1 MTRSVGRLIA
11 ESLIAH
17 GADLI
22 YCVPGESFL
31 GLTDAI
37 TDLPA
42 LRLVVCRHEGGAA
55 YMAVADGRMRGGR
68 AGLCLVS
75 RGPGVANAM
84 IGLHTA
90 FHDAVPM
97 VLLVGQVER
106 RDRGRGA
113 LQEQNY
119 GKLLADTTKAVIEV
133 DLPVHAS
140 EAIARAYHLAESG
153 TPGPVAVI
161 LPEDLLDDPADDI
174 PLAAPRPRAT
184 PRPGEDQLAAL
195 AARLAAAERP
205 LVLAGGAMDG
215 PPDSLAALARF
226 AESWM
231 LPVAPTHRRPHL
243 FDSRH
248 PHYAGYV
255 GNRVQ
260 PKLMAAMKEADL
272 LIALG
277 ERLTDV
283 VSQSYTFPAAPD
295 PQLPVVHVWPD
306 PSELNRV
313 FRAELPI
320 AADPHD
326 VVAALLSRTP
336 PSPPPSRAAWI
347 ARLHAIHR
355 ELTAPHHDPT
365 PDGVNFAAVCVALAE
380 RMAPDAVLT
389 TDSGN
394 FTSFVHRHVPFGPQN
409 IFLGSA
415 VGGMGAGVPMAVAAA
430 LRHPGRR
437 TIAVVGDG
445 GALMTGNEIA
455 TALRHGAAPVIVVA
469 DNRTYGSIGM
479 HHANRYPGRPVAAA
493 ADLLNP
499 DFAIWATAFGAKGYS
514 IREESDIAPVL
525 DAALAPSR
533 VPAVVHVHASALQ
546 VTAWR
551 RAGVAERRGR

>member
-1 MTRSVGRLIA
+1 MSRSVGRLVA
-11 ESLIAH
+11 ESLLAH

-22 YCVPGESFL
+22 FCVPGESFL

-37 TDLPA
+37 TDVPA
-42 LRLVVCRHEGGAA
+42 LQLIVCRHEGGAS

-106 RDRGRGA
+106 RDMGRGT

-133 DLPVHAS
+133 DLASQAS
-140 EAIARAYHLAESG
+140 EAIARAYHMAKSG

-161 LPEDLLDDPADDI
+161 LPEDLFDDEAGDLPVVT
-174 PLAAPRPRAT
+174 PRSRAT
-184 PRPGEDQLAAL
+184 PRAGTHDVVAL

-205 LVLAGGAMDG
+205 LVLVGSAMDG
-215 PPDSLAALARF
+215 PPDGLTALVQLAER
-226 AESWM
+226 WM
-231 LPVAPTHRRPHL
+231 LPVAPTHRWPHL
-243 FDSRH
+243 FDSGH

-260 PKLMAAMKEADL
+260 PKLMAAMKETDL
-272 LIALG
+272 LVALG
-277 ERLTDV
+277 ERMTDV
-283 VSQSYTFPAAPD
+283 VSQSYSFPAAPD
-295 PQLPVVHVWPD
+295 PQLPLVHVWPD

-313 FRAELPI
+313 FRAEMPI
-320 AADPHD
+320 VADPRLL
-326 VVAALLSRTP
+326 VQALLALEVP
-336 PSPPPSRAAWI
+336 ALPAGRAAWI
-347 ARLHAIHR
+347 ATLHGIHR
-355 ELTAPHHDPT
+355 ELTAPHHEPAE
-365 PDGVNFAAVCVALAE
+365 DGVNFAAVCIALAE

-389 TDSGN
+389 TDAGN
-394 FTSFVHRHVPFGPQN
+394 FTSFVHRHVPFGPHN

-415 VGGMGAGVPMAVAAA
+415 VGGMGAAVPMAVSAA
-430 LRHPGRR
+430 LRHPARQV
-437 TIAVVGDG
+437 IAVVGDG
-445 GALMTGNEIA
+445 GTLMTGNEIA
-455 TALRHGAAPVIVVA
+455 TAMRHGAAPVILIS

-493 ADLLNP
+493 ADLVNP
-499 DFAIWATAFGAKGYS
+499 DFAVWAKAFGADGYA
-514 IREESDIAPVL
+514 IRSEAEIAPVL
-525 DAALAPSR
+525 DAALAPRR
-533 VPAVVHVHASALQ
+533 VPAVVHVHASAMQ

-551 RAGVAERRGR
+551 RRTAQ

>member
-1 MTRSVGRLIA
+1 MTRNVGRLIA
-11 ESLIAH
+11 ESLLAH
-17 GADLI
+17 GTDLI

-31 GLTDAI
+31 GLTDAV

-55 YMAVADGRMRGGR
+55 YMAAADGRMRGGR

-75 RGPGVANAM
+75 RGPGTANAM

-106 RDRGRGA
+106 RDMGRGA

-119 GKLLADTTKAVIEV
+119 TRLLGDVTKAVIEV
-133 DLPVHAS
+133 DLPAQAS

-153 TPGPVAVI
+153 TPGPVAVV
-161 LPEDLLDDPADDI
+161 LPEDLFDDPAEDL
-174 PLAAPRPRAT
+174 PLAAPRPRAV
-184 PRPGEDQLAAL
+184 PGPSRAQLDEL
-195 AARLAAAERP
+195 AGRLAAAERP

-215 PPDSLAALARF
+215 PPGRLDALRRLAEA
-226 AESWM
+226 WM

-260 PKLMAAMKEADL
+260 PRLMAAMKEADL
-272 LIALG
+272 VVALG
-277 ERLTDV
+277 ERMTDV
-283 VSQSYTFPAAPD
+283 VSQSYSFPAAPD
-295 PQLPVVHVWPD
+295 PQVPLVHVWPD
-306 PSELNRV
+306 PSEINRV

-320 AADPHD
+320 VADPHE
-326 VVAALLSRTP
+326 VVGALLACTP
-336 PSPPPSRAAWI
+336 PAVPAGRGEWI
-347 ARLHAIHR
+347 ARLNAIHR
-355 ELTAPHHDPT
+355 ELTAPRHEPA
-365 PDGVNFAAVCVALAE
+365 PDGVNFAAVCIALAE
-380 RMAPDAVLT
+380 RMARDAVLT
-389 TDSGN
+389 TDAGN
-394 FTSFVHRHVPFGPQN
+394 FTSFVHRYVPFGPAN

-430 LRHPGRR
+430 LRHPGRQA
-437 TIAVVGDG
+437 IAVAGDG
-445 GALMTGNEIA
+445 GVLMTGNEIA
-455 TALRHGAAPVIVVA
+455 TALRHGVAPVVIVA

-493 ADLLNP
+493 ADLVNP
-499 DFAIWATAFGAKGYS
+499 DFAAWARAFGAEGYT
-514 IREESDIAPVL
+514 IRQEAEIAPVL
-525 DAALAPSR
+525 DEALAQRR

-551 RAGVAERRGR
+551 RRPT

>member
-1 MTRSVGRLIA
+1 MTRNVGRLIA
-11 ESLIAH
+11 ESLLAH
-17 GADLI
+17 GTDLI

-31 GLTDAI
+31 GLTDAV

-55 YMAVADGRMRGGR
+55 YMAAADGRMRGGR

-75 RGPGVANAM
+75 RGPGTANAM

-106 RDRGRGA
+106 RDMGRGA

-119 GKLLADTTKAVIEV
+119 TRLLGDVTKAVIEV
-133 DLPVHAS
+133 DLPAQAS

-153 TPGPVAVI
+153 TPGPVAVV
-161 LPEDLLDDPADDI
+161 LPEDLFDDPAEDL
-174 PLAAPRPRAT
+174 PLAAPRPRAV
-184 PRPGEDQLAAL
+184 PGPSRAQLDEL
-195 AARLAAAERP
+195 AGRLAAAERP

-215 PPDSLAALARF
+215 PPGRLDALRRLAEA
-226 AESWM
+226 WM

-260 PKLMAAMKEADL
+260 PRLMAAMKEADL
-272 LIALG
+272 VVALG
-277 ERLTDV
+277 ERMTDV
-283 VSQSYTFPAAPD
+283 VSQSYSFPAAPD
-295 PQLPVVHVWPD
+295 PQVPLVHVWPD
-306 PSELNRV
+306 PSEINRV

-320 AADPHD
+320 VADPHE
-326 VVAALLSRTP
+326 VVGALLACTP
-336 PSPPPSRAAWI
+336 PAVPAGRGEWI
-347 ARLHAIHR
+347 ARLNAIHR
-355 ELTAPHHDPT
+355 ELTAPRHEPA
-365 PDGVNFAAVCVALAE
+365 PDGVNFAAVCIALAE
-380 RMAPDAVLT
+380 RMARDAVLT
-389 TDSGN
+389 TDAGN
-394 FTSFVHRHVPFGPQN
+394 FTSFVHRYVPFGPAN

-415 VGGMGAGVPMAVAAA
+415 VGGMGAGLPMAVAAA
-430 LRHPGRR
+430 LRHPGRQA
-437 TIAVVGDG
+437 IAVAGDG

-455 TALRHGAAPVIVVA
+455 TALRHGVAPVVIVA

-493 ADLLNP
+493 ADLVNP
-499 DFAIWATAFGAKGYS
+499 DFAAWARAFGAEGYT
-514 IREESDIAPVL
+514 IRQEAEIAPVL
-525 DAALAPSR
+525 DEALAQRR
-533 VPAVVHVHASALQ
+533 VPAIVHVHASALQ

-551 RAGVAERRGR
+551 RRPT

>member
-1 MTRSVGRLIA
+1 MARSVGNLVA
-11 ESLIAH
+11 ESLLAH

-22 YCVPGESFL
+22 FCVPGESFL

-42 LRLVVCRHEGGAA
+42 LRLVVCRHEGGAS

-106 RDRGRGA
+106 RDMGRGA

-119 GKLLADTTKAVIEV
+119 GRLLADTTKAVIEV
-133 DLPVHAS
+133 DLASQAS

-161 LPEDLLDDPADDI
+161 LPEDLFDDDAGAL
-174 PLAAPRPRAT
+174 PLAAPRARPTPRA
-184 PRPGEDQLAAL
+184 GADQVADL

-205 LVLAGGAMDG
+205 LILAGSAMDG
-215 PPDSLAALARF
+215 APDRLASLARLA
-226 AESWM
+226 ETWM
-231 LPVAPTHRRPHL
+231 LAVAPTHRWPHL

-248 PHYAGYV
+248 PHCAGYV

-272 LIALG
+272 LVALG

-313 FRAELPI
+313 FGVELPI
-320 AADPHD
+320 VADPAS
-326 VVAALLSRTP
+326 VVAALLERDP
-336 PSPPPSRAAWI
+336 PSPPAGRAGWI
-347 ARLHAIHR
+347 ARLHGIHR
-355 ELTAPHHDPT
+355 ELTAPSWDAA
-365 PDGVNFAAVCVALAE
+365 PDGVNFAAVCIALAE
-380 RMAPDAVLT
+380 RMAPDAVLS
-389 TDSGN
+389 TDAGN
-394 FTSFVHRHVPFGPQN
+394 FTSFVHRHVPFGPRN

-415 VGGMGAGVPMAVAAA
+415 VGGMGPAVPMAVAAT
-430 LRHPGRR
+430 LRHPGRQV
-437 TIAVVGDG
+437 IAIVGDG

-455 TALRHGAAPVIVVA
+455 TARRHGTAPIIIIA
-469 DNRTYGSIGM
+469 DNGTYGSIGM

-493 ADLLNP
+493 ADLANP
-499 DFAIWATAFGAKGYS
+499 DFAVWANAFGAVGLV
-514 IREESDIAPVL
+514 IREETDIGPVL
-525 DAALAPSR
+525 GEALTPR
-533 VPAVVHVHASALQ
+533 DVPTVVHVKSSALQ

-551 RAGVAERRGR
+551 RRAGA

>member
-1 MTRSVGRLIA
+1 MPRSVGRLIA
-11 ESLIAH
+11 ESLLAH

-31 GLTDAI
+31 GLTDAL
-37 TDLPA
+37 TDLPD

-55 YMAVADGRMRGGR
+55 YMAAADGRMRGGR

-97 VLLVGQVER
+97 LLLVGQVER
-106 RDRGRGA
+106 RDKGRGA

-119 GKLLADTTKAVIEV
+119 TRLLGDVTKAVIEV
-133 DLPVHAS
+133 ELPGQAS

-153 TPGPVAVI
+153 TPGPVAVV
-161 LPEDLLDDPADDI
+161 LPEDLFDDPAEGL
-174 PLAAPRPRAT
+174 PLASPRPRAVAG
-184 PRPGEDQLAAL
+184 PPQPQLDEL
-195 AARLAAAERP
+195 ASRLAAAERP
-205 LVLAGGAMDG
+205 LVLVGGAMDG
-215 PPDSLAALARF
+215 PRERLDALRRLAEA
-226 AESWM
+226 WM
-231 LPVAPTHRRPHL
+231 LPIAPTHRRPHL

-260 PKLMAAMKEADL
+260 PRLMAVMKEADL
-272 LIALG
+272 VVALG
-277 ERLTDV
+277 ERMTDV

-295 PQLPVVHVWPD
+295 PGVPFVHVWPD
-306 PSELNRV
+306 PSEINRV
-313 FRAELPI
+313 FRTELPI
-320 AADPHD
+320 VADPHE
-326 VVAALLSRTP
+326 VVAALLAR
-336 PSPPPSRAAWI
+336 RAPALPAGRSEWI
-347 ARLHAIHR
+347 TRLNTIHR
-355 ELTAPHHDPT
+355 ELTAPRHEPA
-365 PDGVNFAAVCVALAE
+365 PDGVNFAAVCIALAE

-389 TDSGN
+389 TDAGN
-394 FTSFVHRHVPFGPQN
+394 FTSFVHRYVPFGPAN

-430 LRHPGRR
+430 LRHPGRQA
-437 TIAVVGDG
+437 IAVVGDG

-455 TALRHGAAPVIVVA
+455 TAIRHGAAPVLIVS

-493 ADLLNP
+493 ADLANP
-499 DFAIWATAFGAKGYS
+499 DFAAWARAFGAEGYTN
-514 IREESDIAPVL
+514 RVEAEIAAVL
-525 DAALAPSR
+525 DAALALRR

-551 RAGVAERRGR
+551 RRPA

>member
-1 MTRSVGRLIA
+1 MTRNVGRLIA
-11 ESLIAH
+11 ESLLAH
-17 GADLI
+17 GTDLI

-31 GLTDAI
+31 GLTDAV

-55 YMAVADGRMRGGR
+55 YMAAADGRMRGGR

-75 RGPGVANAM
+75 RGPGTANAM

-106 RDRGRGA
+106 RDMGRGA

-119 GKLLADTTKAVIEV
+119 TRLLGDVTKAVIEV
-133 DLPVHAS
+133 DLPAQAS

-153 TPGPVAVI
+153 TPGPVAVV
-161 LPEDLLDDPADDI
+161 LPEDLFDDPAEDL
-174 PLAAPRPRAT
+174 PLAAPRPRAV
-184 PRPGEDQLAAL
+184 PGPSRAQLDEL
-195 AARLAAAERP
+195 AGRLAAAERP

-215 PPDSLAALARF
+215 PPGRLDALRRLAEA
-226 AESWM
+226 WM

-260 PKLMAAMKEADL
+260 PRLMAAMKEADL
-272 LIALG
+272 VVALG
-277 ERLTDV
+277 ERMTDV
-283 VSQSYTFPAAPD
+283 VSQSYSFPAAPD
-295 PQLPVVHVWPD
+295 PQVPLVHVWPD
-306 PSELNRV
+306 PSEINRV

-320 AADPHD
+320 VADPHE
-326 VVAALLSRTP
+326 VVGALLACTP
-336 PSPPPSRAAWI
+336 PAVPAGRGKWI
-347 ARLHAIHR
+347 ARLNAIHR
-355 ELTAPHHDPT
+355 ELTAPRHEPA
-365 PDGVNFAAVCVALAE
+365 PDGVNFATVCIALAE
-380 RMAPDAVLT
+380 RMARDAVLT
-389 TDSGN
+389 TDAGN
-394 FTSFVHRHVPFGPQN
+394 FTSFVHRYVPFGPAN

-415 VGGMGAGVPMAVAAA
+415 VGGMGAGLPMAVAAA
-430 LRHPGRR
+430 LRHPGRQA
-437 TIAVVGDG
+437 IAVAGDG

-455 TALRHGAAPVIVVA
+455 TALRHGVAPVVIVA

-493 ADLLNP
+493 ADLVNP
-499 DFAIWATAFGAKGYS
+499 DFAAWARAFGAEGYT
-514 IREESDIAPVL
+514 IRQEGEIAPVL
-525 DAALAPSR
+525 DEALAQRR

-551 RAGVAERRGR
+551 RRPT